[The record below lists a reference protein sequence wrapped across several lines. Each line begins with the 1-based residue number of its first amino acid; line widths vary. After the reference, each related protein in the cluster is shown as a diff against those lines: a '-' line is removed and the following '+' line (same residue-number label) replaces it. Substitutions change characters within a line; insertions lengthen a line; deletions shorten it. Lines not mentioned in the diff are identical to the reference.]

1 MECSA
6 KCRRRPCVHG
16 PLSLHQHLP
25 HVAPGWLIV
34 PRTGRLLSQTSTHPT
49 ATKTLRK
56 RARSPG
62 PKFRGQA
69 SDSARCTPAS
79 LDSCPVGG
87 RFGSPGSSW
96 LCPGGV
102 PSGPLAQKRVP
113 RPQERAGY
121 THTREPPD
129 LPRRC
134 WVSGS
139 ADSGLSLSIRGSSVS
154 IHPLWGASVVTGKAS
169 SVATLAKSPA
179 WLCLRVPVPDTDGGH
194 VS

>member
-25 HVAPGWLIV
+25 HVAPQMAD
-34 PRTGRLLSQTSTHPT
+34 S
-49 ATKTLRK
+49 ATYGGASSLRQ
-56 RARSPG
+56 ARIPL
-62 PKFRGQA
+62 PQRPFARGQDPPA
-69 SDSARCTPAS
+69 PSSGDRPQTP
-79 LDSCPVGG
+79 
-87 RFGSPGSSW
+87 PGAHLRPW
-96 LCPGGV
+96 TAV
-102 PSGPLAQKRVP
+102 QWVDASGPLGLRGCVQGRCHPAPSHRRECRGP
-113 RPQERAGY
+113 RRGPA

-134 WVSGS
+134 WASGS
-139 ADSGLSLSIRGSSVS
+139 ADSGLSLSIRGSNVS